1 MAKTLNELYQLAE
14 QSDVDIYDFRL
25 DYTKSIS
32 LMESCGDCRIAID
45 STQIKTSAEEK
56 SILGHEL
63 GHCVTGSFYNRYS
76 PLDVRQKHENRANK
90 RAALTLI
97 PIDELM
103 DAMENPWC
111 SLYYLAEHFEVTE
124 EFLQKALELYRHEIE
139 IIMAGE
145 EITQG

>member
-45 STQIKTSAEEK
+45 STQMMSLAEEK
-56 SILGHEL
+56 TILGHEL

-90 RAALTLI
+90 RAILTLI
-97 PIDELM
+97 PFDELV
-103 DAMENPWC
+103 DVVVSPWN
-111 SLYYLAEHFEVTE
+111 SLYEIAEHFDVTE
-124 EFLQKALELYRHEIE
+124 EFMLMALELYRDKA
-139 IIMAGE
+139 MTVMGE
-145 EITQG
+145 G

>member
-25 DYTKSIS
+25 DNIKSIS

-63 GHCVTGSFYNRYS
+63 GHCVTGSFYSRYS

-90 RAALTLI
+90 RAILTLI
-97 PIDELM
+97 PFDELV
-103 DAMENPWC
+103 DVVVSPWN
-111 SLYYLAEHFEVTE
+111 SLHDIAEHFDVTE
-124 EFLQKALELYRHEIE
+124 EFMLMALELYRHEIAR
-139 IIMAGE
+139 MM
-145 EITQG
+145 